1 MLTVT
6 MVGATFRP
14 AEAKE
19 IVRALH
25 IGNRVQLVADPS
37 NEYDTTAVAVY
48 SDDVH
53 IGFIPKESNSAL
65 FTVLMDGAEISAEII
80 AFENSLKPVL
90 EISFDDMGPYN
101 EDRAISED
109 D

>member
-1 MLTVT
+1 MLQVT

-14 AEAKE
+14 AQAKD
-19 IVRALH
+19 IVRALG
-25 IGNRVQLVADPS
+25 IGDRVQLRADPD

-53 IGFIPKESNSAL
+53 IGFVPKESNSAL
-65 FTVLMDGAEISAEII
+65 FAVLMDGAEISAEIV

-90 EISFDDMGPYN
+90 EINFDSMPADSYGQ
-101 EDRAISED
+101 D

>member
-1 MLTVT
+1 MMQVT

-14 AEAKE
+14 AEAKD
-19 IVRALH
+19 IVRGLH
-25 IGNRVQLVADPS
+25 IGNRVQLQADPD

-65 FTVLMDGAEISAEII
+65 FTVLMDGAEISAEVI
-80 AFENSLKPVL
+80 AFENSLKPIL
-90 EISFDDMGPYN
+90 EITFDSMSVG
-101 EDRAISED
+101 ED
-109 D
+109 